1 MLRHVTYGLLS
12 IAVMVGLFV
21 GCEQKKTRK
30 ITVEGPEKKTEFKME
45 TTYKRDKSDE

>member
-1 MLRHVTYGLLS
+1 MVL
-12 IAVMVGLFV
+12 IVGLQV

-45 TTYKRDKSDE
+45 TTEKKDKSDE